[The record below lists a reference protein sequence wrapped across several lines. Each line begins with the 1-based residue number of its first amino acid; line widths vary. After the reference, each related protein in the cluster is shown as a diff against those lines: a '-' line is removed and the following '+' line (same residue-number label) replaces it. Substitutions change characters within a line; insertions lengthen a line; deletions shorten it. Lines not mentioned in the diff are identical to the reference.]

1 VVLAKDVSSNPGQLG
16 QDIKQTQAATTNALV
31 PYMKPG
37 STLYNNTNW
46 IDSGAGQSAV
56 RGAQQVLNVAPAVG
70 NAVALSKDIATGQL
84 GNMGQDIKQTQ
95 AATTNALVPYMKPGS
110 TLYNNTNW
118 IDSGAGQTAVKG
130 AQQVLNV
137 APAVGNAVTLSKDIA
152 TGQLGNMGQDIKQT
166 QAATT
171 NALTPYMMPGSALY
185 KATDVIDTAGGQL
198 TVRAANG
205 VLSTASKLPS
215 WLNSVS
221 PP

>member
-95 AATTNALVPYMKPGS
+95 AATTNAL
-110 TLYNNTNW
+110 
-118 IDSGAGQTAVKG
+118 
-130 AQQVLNV
+130 
-137 APAVGNAVTLSKDIA
+137 
-152 TGQLGNMGQDIKQT
+152 
-166 QAATT
+166 
-171 NALTPYMMPGSALY
+171 TPYMMPGSALY